1 MAKTARSPTASATAC
16 SGCSSV
22 QALLAQARA
31 LCEDPYFREVV
42 WRHCAHLPPGV
53 RAEALDTA
61 IHAGDQMLLHS
72 LHHHGEANASFA
84 QYFNVG
90 LQQYNAAWQVLHALF
105 PTDLERIQVL
115 DFACGYGRLL
125 RFLSLAL
132 PRAHLHASEIQADA
146 LAHVR
151 QRYQVQTITSGP
163 RPEDF
168 QPGRRFDAI
177 WVASL
182 FSHLPESLFEA
193 WLRRLLEGLAPDGVL
208 CFSVHGACLVPEGHA
223 MPASGLLFFPQSEN
237 AGLDAS
243 LYGTTYVSDAWM
255 ADVIGRVC
263 GADRPWFRLPRGLAH
278 EQDLYVVAAHAGRDL
293 SALAGFRRGPWG
305 WADERRLDDSG
316 DLHLHGWAASLDDGA
331 LPVVEVTVDDVVHR
345 VPTGL
350 PREDVATVLGDPRLA
365 RSGWEFRHRPAP
377 GDAPLRVVVSAP
389 TPGDGRALIF
399 CGRFERPRAGGARS
413 FDARSRA

>member
-1 MAKTARSPTASATAC
+1 MPS
-16 SGCSSV
+16 
-22 QALLAQARA
+22 LLEQARA

-53 RAEALDTA
+53 GPEALDTL
-61 IHAGDQMLLHS
+61 IHPGDQMLLHS

-90 LQQYNAAWQVLHALF
+90 LQQYHAAQQVLRALF
-105 PTDLERIQVL
+105 PGGTDRLQVL
-115 DFACGYGRLL
+115 DFACGYGRLQ

-132 PRAHLHASEIQADA
+132 PRANLHASEIQLDA
-146 LAHVR
+146 LEHVR
-151 QRYQVQTITSGP
+151 ERYGVHAIASGA

-193 WLRRLLEGLAPDGVL
+193 WLRRLLDSLAPDGVL
-208 CFSVHGACLVPEGHA
+208 CFSVHGACLVPAGHA
-223 MPASGLLFFPQSEN
+223 LPESGLLYFPHSEN
-237 AGLDAS
+237 ADLDDS

-255 ADVIGRVC
+255 AALIERVC
-263 GADRPWFRLPRGLAH
+263 GKDRPWFRLPRGLAH
-278 EQDLYVVAAHAGRDL
+278 EQDLYVVAANANRDL

-305 WADERRLDDSG
+305 WADERRLDEG
-316 DLHLHGWAASLDDGA
+316 GELHLHGWAASLDDGA
-331 LPVVEVTVDDVVHR
+331 LPAVEVTVDDVVHIC
-345 VPTGL
+345 PTGL
-350 PREDVATVLGDPRLA
+350 PREDVARVLGDPRFA
-365 RSGWEFRHRPAP
+365 SSGWEFRHRPAP

-389 TPGDGRALIF
+389 TPDDGRALIF
-399 CGRFERPRAGGARS
+399 CGRFERGGAG
-413 FDARSRA
+413 AG

>member
-1 MAKTARSPTASATAC
+1 
-16 SGCSSV
+16 V
-22 QALLAQARA
+22 QALLSQARA
-31 LCEDPYFREVV
+31 LCEDRYFRDVV
-42 WRHCAHLPPGV
+42 WRHCAHLPPD
-53 RAEALDTA
+53 ADAQMLDTH

-90 LQQYNAAWQVLHALF
+90 LQQYHAAQQVLRALF
-105 PTDLERIQVL
+105 ADRTDRIQVL

-132 PRAHLHASEIQADA
+132 PRANLYASEIQADA

-151 QRYQVQTITSGP
+151 DRYGVQVIASGG

-193 WLRRLLEGLAPDGVL
+193 WLRRLLAGLAPDGVL
-208 CFSVHGACLVPEGHA
+208 CFSVHGECLVPEGHA

-237 AGLDAS
+237 ADLDAS

-255 ADVIGRVC
+255 AALIERVC
-263 GADRPWFRLPRGLAH
+263 GKDRPWFRIARGLAH
-278 EQDLYVVAAHAGRDL
+278 EQDLYVVAANAGRDL

-305 WADERRLDDSG
+305 WADERLLDDG
-316 DLHLHGWAASLDDGA
+316 GELYLQGWAASLDDGA
-331 LPVVEVTVDDVVHR
+331 LPAVEVTVDDVVYR
-345 VPTGL
+345 CPTGL
-350 PREDVATVLGDPRLA
+350 PREDVARVLGDPRLA

-377 GDAPLRVVVSAP
+377 GHTPVRVVVSAP
-389 TPGDGRALIF
+389 TREDGRALIF
-399 CGRFERPRAGGARS
+399 AGRFDRPASEPAPP
-413 FDARSRA
+413 A